1 MEGGVVTVVTVEP
14 AGRAGVPQ
22 DVSGAVT
29 HVIVRCVRSRGGDF
43 GVAQMLAMAGEH
55 RPVEMLEDPRSW
67 STHDEVVS
75 LLAAAERVTG
85 ETSMGWCVG
94 EELLRQRDG
103 ADTADLLR
111 SLGSPAELLRNVTE
125 AAARLITVSSLEPLE
140 VGENHA
146 VLRATTRPR
155 LPRHRYLCE
164 LTKGLLSQVPAIFGL
179 STAVIDE
186 PECQARGGRCC
197 LYCLTWEDEA
207 GVQAAVVPG
216 ATFHPTT
223 EVHGADEGPAAA
235 GTGAVGDPRPEGAVP
250 AAAAS
255 AGEPSGITEAPGHQ
269 ARLLAD
275 RLEEAARSTADLVS
289 GGELS
294 ALLASLAA
302 RAAGAVGASRYLLA
316 MGQGAGRPPM
326 IHQAGLD
333 NAEAGTLARELLAS
347 DVPASSGTRLV
358 VDVATHRHRFGRF
371 AAYYQPGEDP
381 PAGARRILSLHA
393 NCAAAAVEL
402 ATAAAASRQSE
413 ATTRALLELSGAL
426 SRAGTVA
433 VVAQSLADAV
443 PTLAGCERSS
453 VLLWDP
459 FEQRLI
465 LQAWSVAEGPQGAQ
479 GAAGAGQEARVHAPA
494 VSDAAGQAGGPPW
507 VVADADADIVPVLS
521 ASRDVTVVDP
531 TADEPSLRA
540 FLARTGATCS
550 ILIPLFSD
558 EEFVGL
564 VSGEYLVPPRIDPR
578 ADGGLLA
585 LLRAVADQA
594 VTALQSAWLL
604 EQVGPLAWH
613 DALTG
618 LPNRRL
624 LEHRAHRAL
633 EHNEHPGT
641 VTTLFFVDLD
651 RFKRVNDTFGHATGD
666 ALIRQVAQ
674 RLRDVVRRQDTVA
687 RLGGD
692 EFAVLLPDLADM
704 GAVRQMATRML
715 QAIRV
720 PYRVDGNEL
729 HASAS
734 IGVAVWPSHGDD
746 YDELLIHADEAMY
759 RSKGGGRDT
768 YTVYAPD
775 VGPADGLMSLDPD
788 LHHAVE
794 RNELFVVYQ
803 PAVDLRTNQVVGVEA
818 LVRWRH
824 PRRGVI
830 EPGAFIA
837 QAEESEVIIDIDRF
851 VLREVARQ
859 VREWIDGG
867 LNPVRVSVNVSRRD
881 LEHPRFADT
890 VLEALRERRLP
901 GHLLEIEFTGQI
913 GADDHGV
920 AGQTIE
926 RLRREGVR
934 FAVDGFGAGA
944 SSLERLAAL
953 PVRTLKIARSLVQLI
968 GPSDELGPL
977 TSAIIAAAGKLGME
991 CVAQGVETPHQRAT
1005 LLQGGC
1011 TTAQGYLYGRPL
1023 LPDGMRRL
1031 LQPPPAASPAGVP
1044 ADAGS

>member
-1 MEGGVVTVVTVEP
+1 MDRGVAREGWPARGGPRGTEGGVVTVVTVEP

-29 HVIVRCVRSRGGDF
+29 HVIVGCVRSRGGDF
-43 GVAQMLAMAGEH
+43 GVAQMMAMAGEH

-94 EELLRQRDG
+94 EELLRPVDG
-103 ADTADLLR
+103 ADATDLLR
-111 SLGSPAELLRNVTE
+111 SHGSPAELLRNVTE
-125 AAARLITVSSLEPLE
+125 ATARLLTVSSLEPLE
-140 VGENHA
+140 VGEDHA
-146 VLRATTRPR
+146 VLRATTRPL

-216 ATFHPTT
+216 VTFRPTP
-223 EVHGADEGPAAA
+223 EAPAA
-235 GTGAVGDPRPEGAVP
+235 
-250 AAAAS
+250 
-255 AGEPSGITEAPGHQ
+255 PSGQTAPPGQQ
-269 ARLLAD
+269 ARILAD
-275 RLEEAARSTADLVS
+275 RLEEAARSIGDLVS
-289 GGELS
+289 GGDPS

-316 MGQGAGRPPM
+316 VGQGAGRPPVV
-326 IHQAGLD
+326 HQAGLD
-333 NAEAGTLARELLAS
+333 NAEAGALARELLAS
-347 DVPASSGTRLV
+347 DVPASSGARLV

-381 PAGARRILSLHA
+381 PPGARRILSLHA

-402 ATAAAASRQSE
+402 ASAAAASRQSE
-413 ATTRALLELSGAL
+413 ATTQALLELSGSL

-443 PTLAGCERSS
+443 PTLSGCDRSS

-465 LQAWSVAEGPQGAQ
+465 LQAWSVAGAPA
-479 GAAGAGQEARVHAPA
+479 GANHAAAAGRGANADATDVIDTAG
-494 VSDAAGQAGGPPW
+494 SAGGPPW
-507 VVADADADIVPVLS
+507 VVADGDADVVPVLS
-521 ASRDVTVVDP
+521 ASRDVMVLDP

-540 FLARTGATCS
+540 FLARTGASCG
-550 ILIPLFSD
+550 ILVPLFSD

-564 VSGEYLVPPRIDPR
+564 VSGEYLVPPRLDPR
-578 ADGGLLA
+578 ADGGLLS

-594 VTALQSAWLL
+594 VTALQNAWLL

-633 EHNEHPGT
+633 EHNEHAGS
-641 VTTLFFVDLD
+641 VTSIFFVDLD

-674 RLRDVVRRQDTVA
+674 RLRDVVRPQDTVA

-692 EFAVLLPDLADM
+692 EFALLLPDLTDIGEA
-704 GAVRQMATRML
+704 RQMAARML
-715 QAIRV
+715 QAIRM

-734 IGVAVWPSHGDD
+734 IGVAVWPSHGED

-775 VGPADGLMSLDPD
+775 AGPPDGQVSLDSD

-803 PAVDLRTNQVVGVEA
+803 PAVDLRTNRVVGMEA

-837 QAEESEVIIDIDRF
+837 QAEESEVIVDIDRF

-881 LEHPRFADT
+881 LAHPHFADT

-901 GHLLEIEFTGQI
+901 GHLLEIEFTGHP

-920 AGQTIE
+920 AELTIE

-934 FAVDGFGAGA
+934 FAVDDFGAGA

-953 PVRTLKIARSLVQLI
+953 PVRKLKIARSLVQLI
-968 GPSDELGPL
+968 GPADELGPL
-977 TSAIIAAAGKLGME
+977 TSAIIAVAANLGME
-991 CVAQGVETPHQRAT
+991 CAAQGVETPHQRTT

-1011 TTAQGYLYGRPL
+1011 TTAQGHLYGRPL
-1023 LPDGMRRL
+1023 LPEGMRRL
-1031 LQPPPAASPAGVP
+1031 LQPPPATSPAG
-1044 ADAGS
+1044 ADV